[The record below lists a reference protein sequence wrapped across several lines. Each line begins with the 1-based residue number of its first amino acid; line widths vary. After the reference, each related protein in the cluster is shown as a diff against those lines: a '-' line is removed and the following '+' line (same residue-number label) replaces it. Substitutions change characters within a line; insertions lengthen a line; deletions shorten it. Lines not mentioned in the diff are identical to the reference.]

1 MIHSVTENSGAHFPT
16 LPPQPYSGFPLKNSI
31 FLFVLSLWCYAIVGC
46 RPEKP
51 IEVSYHEKPE
61 YMMLAGIL
69 LNENAAWTIKATGSR
84 EAVSAAE
91 DEIHDFAQAF
101 DFSNGPTDA
110 KWEAPK
116 SWTDTGESSSIRK
129 ATYEIN
135 PDSPEE
141 KVTLFV
147 SFFASGRGSDPL
159 EFIAE
164 NVNRWRDQMGVAKV
178 LHYTMR
184 NDRETPLPSAELIV
198 PYMTKIPVG
207 ANVMYFQRIEGVRL
221 PSGAPPFAGKMGAAM
236 GMSPTPPKPAAQP
249 DSGTGT
255 TDTSKNSPSSKLP
268 FDFSVPDGWT
278 ESPAGTFAKLKFK
291 VSETDPA
298 AEVSISFFPPNNSVN
313 WGSTVSMWQGQLN
326 TPKTTDEEL
335 EKMTKSIPAE
345 NFEVKKIELTG
356 QEKKAGQSLIG
367 AMISRSNGKW
377 FFKLTGKTETVNDQQ
392 SNFDSFVNS
401 IKFDAE
407 EKK

>member
-1 MIHSVTENSGAHFPT
+1 MKRTVTENSGAHFPT
-16 LPPQPYSGFPLKNSI
+16 LLPQPHSGFPLKNSTCLI
-31 FLFVLSLWCYAIVGC
+31 ALSLWCYAIVGC

-51 IEVSYHEKPE
+51 IEVSYHEKPD

-69 LNENAAWTIKATGSR
+69 LNENVAWAIKATGKR

-91 DEIHDFAQAF
+91 DEIHDFAQTF
-101 DFSNGPTDA
+101 DFSGGPTAA
-110 KWEAPK
+110 KWDAPE
-116 SWTDTGESSSIRK
+116 SWRDTGESSSIRK

-135 PDSPEE
+135 PDSEDE

-159 EFIAE
+159 EFVAE
-164 NVNRWRDQMGVAKV
+164 NVNRCRDQMGVAKV
-178 LHYTMR
+178 MHYTIR
-184 NDRETPLPSAELIV
+184 NDREISLPSAELIV

-207 ANVMYFQRIEGVRL
+207 SNVMYFQRIEGVRL

-236 GMSPTPPKPAAQP
+236 GMGGTPPNAPTKS
-249 DSGTGT
+249 DSGKESTGG
-255 TDTSKNSPSSKLP
+255 KQSSTANKLP
-268 FDFSVPDGWT
+268 FDFSIPDGWT

-291 VSETDPA
+291 LSKDDPE

-313 WGSTVSMWQGQLN
+313 WESTVPMWQGQLN
-326 TPKTTDEEL
+326 TPKTTEEEL
-335 EKMTKSIPAE
+335 AKMTKSIPAE
-345 NFEVKKIELTG
+345 IFEVKKIELTG
-356 QEKKAGQSLIG
+356 LEKKAGQSLIG